1 MKIWNSVHLTQKK
14 KNRIFEWT
22 LDYWSKQSVKLG
34 MSQWHLDSQVVKWP
48 KLQLHPAAILHRRE
62 QEILSF
68 MSAEETFFY
77 NSPKIVIDT
86 SHAELIHFLFSIS
99 HDILKILAL
108 LILTGCPDNFGQG
121 TGQYSLFKT
130 CLHTRYLWDLYSR
143 FLWPEALKV
152 TD

>member
-1 MKIWNSVHLTQKK
+1 
-14 KNRIFEWT
+14 
-22 LDYWSKQSVKLG
+22 
-34 MSQWHLDSQVVKWP
+34 
-48 KLQLHPAAILHRRE
+48 
-62 QEILSF
+62 

-121 TGQYSLFKT
+121 TGQYSKFAWT
-130 CLHTRYLWDLYSR
+130 PGIFGTFIRAFCG
-143 FLWPEALKV
+143 LKP
-152 TD
+152 